1 MCNTDSSCFQ
11 AEYKGAIEGH
21 PSSCKLGLNNTN
33 AVPKSTQKDCAGKCT
48 KCYAKRPPVVVPVK
62 IREEKFINADDVVSS
77 IIWAD
82 RAISVEISG
91 RSIDPKDKVLVL

>member
-1 MCNTDSSCFQ
+1 MCNADSSCFQ

-21 PSSCKLGLNNTN
+21 PSSCKLGLNNMN

-77 IIWAD
+77 IICCGGAQ
-82 RAISVEISG
+82 
-91 RSIDPKDKVLVL
+91 